1 MLTPAPRSRAGFT
14 LIELLVAIAIIAILA
29 AILFP
34 VFSKVRENA
43 RRASCQSN
51 LKQLGL
57 AFTQYTQ
64 DADERMPYGNLPVSV
79 NVGPG
84 GWAGQLYGYVKAT
97 AIFQCPEDST
107 SATGQPGFS
116 PVSYGLNS
124 NLRGAA
130 LSQFNAS
137 SSTVVCYELQ
147 GFAAQITNPAEQDS
161 PIGYA
166 EKNATPPTGTQAGTA
181 DHRAYAT
188 GRLGGHV
195 PPTSLIPG
203 NNGCVHNDGADYLAE
218 DGHVKFLRP
227 GAVSGGPTA
236 ASDGDYQDQSGNEAA
251 GTSSLRLSTG
261 GQPVTL
267 TFSPT

>member
-1 MLTPAPRSRAGFT
+1 MWTPIRGSRRGFT
-14 LIELLVAIAIIAILA
+14 LIELLVVIAIIAILA

-84 GWAGQLYGYVKAT
+84 GWAGQLYGYVKAVGV
-97 AIFQCPEDST
+97 FQCPDDST
-107 SATGQPGFS
+107 SPSGQPGFF
-116 PVSYGLNS
+116 PISYGVNS

-130 LSQFNAS
+130 LSQFNSS

-147 GFAAQITNPAEQDS
+147 GFASQITNPAEQDS

-166 EKNATPPTGTQAGTA
+166 QKNATPPTGTQAGAT

-188 GRLGGHV
+188 GSVGGHV
-195 PPTSLIPG
+195 PAASLIPTS
-203 NNGCVHNDGADYLAE
+203 NGCVHNDGADYLAE

-227 GAVSGGPTA
+227 SAVSSGPTA
-236 ASDGDYQDQSGNEAA
+236 ASATDYQDQNGSEAA
-251 GTSSLRLSTG
+251 GTSSLSLSPG
-261 GQPVTL
+261 GPQVTL